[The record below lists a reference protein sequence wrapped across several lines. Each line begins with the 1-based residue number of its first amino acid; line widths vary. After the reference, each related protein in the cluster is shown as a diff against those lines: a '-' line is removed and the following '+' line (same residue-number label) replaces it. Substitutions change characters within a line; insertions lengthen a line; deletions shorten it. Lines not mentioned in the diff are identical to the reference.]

1 MNLYG
6 RFMNKY
12 RTSETFVRA
21 FRYSVT
27 SGVSVIIGQAVLF
40 ICFGLS
46 RRFSATTSNLIATA
60 VSAVPA
66 YYLNRAWA
74 WGRSG
79 RSHFM
84 KEIFPFW
91 GLAFLG
97 LGISM
102 FTVSFADRFSRS
114 NGYSHIQTALAVN
127 FASIF
132 AFGILWVAKFFIFN
146 KFIFNSDAADLAS
159 TLESSEAV

>member
-1 MNLYG
+1 MG
-6 RFMNKY
+6 KY
-12 RTSETFVRA
+12 RTSENFVRA

-46 RRFSATTSNLIATA
+46 RRFSATTSNVIATA

-74 WGRSG
+74 WGKSG
-79 RSHFM
+79 RSHFW

-97 LGISM
+97 LGLSLY
-102 FTVSFADRFSRS
+102 TVSFADTFSR
-114 NGYSHIQTALAVN
+114 NHLYSHMQTALAVN

-132 AFGILWVAKFFIFN
+132 AFGVLWVAKFFIFN
-146 KFIFNSDAADLAS
+146 KFIFNSDTPGVVSA
-159 TLESSEAV
+159 LESSEAL